1 MEAFQKTLEDR
12 FGELPPQV
20 ISLFDSV
27 RIKWIAI
34 KMGIERVIIKQ
45 GRFIGYFISDQQSDF
60 YQTQGFSK
68 VLDFAQNNASNVK
81 IKEKN
86 TRGGLRLLLTIENV
100 SSISKVLD
108 MLEKTGL

>member
-1 MEAFQKTLEDR
+1 
-12 FGELPPQV
+12 
-20 ISLFDSV
+20 
-27 RIKWIAI
+27 
-34 KMGIERVIIKQ
+34 MGIERVIIKQ

-68 VLDFAQNNASNVK
+68 VLAFAQNNASNVK